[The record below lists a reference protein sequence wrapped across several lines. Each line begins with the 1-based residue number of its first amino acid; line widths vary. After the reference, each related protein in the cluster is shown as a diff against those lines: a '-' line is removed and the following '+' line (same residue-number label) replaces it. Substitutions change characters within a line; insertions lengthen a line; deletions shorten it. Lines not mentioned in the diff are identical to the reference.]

1 MTIYNV
7 VEDREEWARIK
18 ASLMRDEDRRHLMA
32 ELIRRDR
39 AGAAAV
45 LAGLAV
51 ESYRRH
57 DEGREA

>member
-39 AGAAAV
+39 TGAAAV
-45 LAGLAV
+45 LAGLVV
-51 ESYRRH
+51 ENHRRH
-57 DEGREA
+57 DEGQEA